1 MKMLISD
8 IADKYTIL
16 LLKNERLGT
25 EYELDSYLENIPPEI
40 DSYIHDLYHVNGLIW
55 DLESDIRKCKDDQ
68 LGFEEIGRRAVEI
81 RNLNSK
87 RIDIKNKIARE
98 FGEIED
104 VKGNHISQKI

>member
-25 EYELDSYLENIPPEI
+25 EYELDSYLENIPPQV
-40 DSYIHDLYHVNGLIW
+40 DNFIHDLYIVNGLIW

-104 VKGNHISQKI
+104 VKGNHISQKV